1 MDSLIYN
8 IAKSLNIPDFLFG
21 LPNFYEQF
29 SNWYFN
35 NFHYWEFILDDPVEQ
50 EPLYNPE
57 YESEIEWHLSDG
69 STGPYI
75 DKDDQNIDEDLF
87 DSSDNI
93 SDTGSDY
100 SLYWYNSD

>member
-1 MDSLIYN
+1 MESLIHS

-29 SNWYFN
+29 SDWYFN
-35 NFHYWEFILDDPVEQ
+35 NFHYWEFIPDDPVEQ
-50 EPLYNPE
+50 ESKYDSG

-75 DKDDQNIDEDLF
+75 DKDDSYTDDLF

>member
-1 MDSLIYN
+1 MESLIYT
-8 IAKSLNIPDFLFG
+8 IANSLQFLDYLFG

-35 NFHYWEFILDDPVEQ
+35 NFHCWEFISDDLISQ
-50 EPLYNPE
+50 EIIYYSDN
-57 YESEIEWHLSDG
+57 ESEIEWYLSDS

-75 DKDDQNIDEDLF
+75 DKDDPNINDLF
-87 DSSDNI
+87 ESSDNI

-100 SLYWYNSD
+100 SLHWYNSD

>member
-1 MDSLIYN
+1 MESLIQT
-8 IAKSLNIPDFLFG
+8 IAKFLQIPDYLLY

-35 NFHYWEFILDDPVEQ
+35 NFHCWEFIPDDPIPQ
-50 EPLYNPE
+50 ETVDYSDT
-57 YESEIEWHLSDG
+57 ESEIEWHLSDG

-75 DKDDQNIDEDLF
+75 EKDDPIIDDLF
-87 DSSDNI
+87 ESSDNI

-100 SLYWYNSD
+100 SLHWYNSD